1 MKCGVTIPHQT
12 RYTWLLLLSRH
23 GWRNALRKHSW
34 PARDRSTGVSNPRS
48 NWHSFPEKNPERGE
62 PGLLQRNWA
71 LIVLPCRRFVLV
83 AVSYLSDHMS
93 FNGSSSLFWL
103 YWVLGC
109 SFFQPEKRHL
119 VRNSFSFFMVLLRHL
134 NCWLDTSSPFMH
146 WTLQWANP
154 NTCLRILRHWK
165 DLHKLTQALWEFNP

>member
-1 MKCGVTIPHQT
+1 VKCGVTIPHQT

-23 GWRNALRKHSW
+23 GWRNTLRKHSW

-48 NWHSFPEKNPERGE
+48 NWHSFPEKKTERGE

-109 SFFQPEKRHL
+109 SFFPTREAASGKEFLLVLHGSSAALKLLVGYFKPVHALNFTMGKSKYLPEDPPPLER
-119 VRNSFSFFMVLLRHL
+119 
-134 NCWLDTSSPFMH
+134 PA
-146 WTLQWANP
+146 QANAS
-154 NTCLRILRHWK
+154 TVGI
-165 DLHKLTQALWEFNP
+165 